1 MFIFNWFGKF
11 LVYFGFYKRSIKI
24 VFLGLDNAGK
34 TTMLNLLKDSK
45 VTHPLPTL
53 HPYSNEIQI
62 NGINFITY
70 DLGGHSQG
78 EKINISLI
86 KKY

>member
-1 MFIFNWFGKF
+1 
-11 LVYFGFYKRSIKI
+11 
-24 VFLGLDNAGK
+24 
-34 TTMLNLLKDSK
+34 MLNLLKDSK

-78 EKINISLI
+78 EKRNISLI